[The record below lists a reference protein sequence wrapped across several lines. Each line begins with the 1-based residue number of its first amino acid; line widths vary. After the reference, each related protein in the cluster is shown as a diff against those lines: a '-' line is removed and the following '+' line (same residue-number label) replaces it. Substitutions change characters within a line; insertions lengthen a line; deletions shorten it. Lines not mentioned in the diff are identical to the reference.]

1 MSEEKKQNIWIFLLS
16 IIIVLLLII
25 IFLIVTDKT
34 SLDKDNNE
42 VNEEINNVVDN
53 QNIVNNE
60 TNWVTYLLSMH
71 LLEAKITRTR
81 SIDLGDTQDFNQT
94 ITITKEDLTNIL
106 NDLQKKNLVKYYS
119 LGMGGPTRDELT
131 ISYEKNDNKYTFSIV
146 NGNIFVDQLDEE
158 FKNVLDMSYDEIE
171 HEELKNQE
179 GVFCYYNIKDYSENL
194 YDNYYN

>member
-34 SLDKDNNE
+34 SLNKDNNE

-60 TNWVTYLLSMH
+60 TNWGTYLLSMH

-94 ITITKEDLTNIL
+94 ITISKEDLTNIL

-119 LGMGGPTRDELT
+119 LGTGVPTRDKLI
-131 ISYEKNDNKYTFSIV
+131 ISYEKNDNKYTLSIV
-146 NGNIFVDQLDEE
+146 NGNIFVEQLDEE
-158 FKNVLDMSYDEIE
+158 FKNVLDMCYDEIE

-179 GVFCYYNIKDYSENL
+179 GSHYFYVIKDYSENL